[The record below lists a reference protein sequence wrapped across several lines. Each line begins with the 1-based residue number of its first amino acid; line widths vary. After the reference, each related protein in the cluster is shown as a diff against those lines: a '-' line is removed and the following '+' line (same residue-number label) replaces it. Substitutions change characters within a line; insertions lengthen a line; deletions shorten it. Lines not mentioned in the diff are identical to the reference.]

1 MLGKKE
7 TVQKT
12 FRLDSKVNDNL
23 EVLSEILERTQNDLV
38 NVAIQDLLEEND
50 IWLAH
55 NIFVDY
61 AFDFFMNCNNVK
73 FEIDEVSVEINYIE
87 NNKEND
93 VQLKVSIKDGNKIL
107 DSYEQLY
114 NSLNTSFESDL
125 KKELRELSY
134 HIDQNCE
141 EVKHYLK
148 QVNNYK

>member
-50 IWLAH
+50 IWLAR

-61 AFDFFMNCNNVK
+61 AFDFFMNCDNVK
-73 FEIDEVSVEINYIE
+73 FEIDEVSVELNYIE

-93 VQLKVSIKDGNKIL
+93 VRLKVAIKDGNKIL

-114 NSLNTSFESDL
+114 NSLNTSFKNDL

-141 EVKHYLK
+141 EVTHYLK